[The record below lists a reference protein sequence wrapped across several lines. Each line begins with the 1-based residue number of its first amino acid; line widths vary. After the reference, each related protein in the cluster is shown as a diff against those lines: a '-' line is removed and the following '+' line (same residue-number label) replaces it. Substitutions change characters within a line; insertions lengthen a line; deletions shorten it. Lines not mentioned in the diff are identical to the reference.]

1 MLCVNILYLLWIHQ
15 SLQKYKHFFSFLQ
28 TIKLLCTSY
37 TSAQWWVLQ
46 NGYEH
51 YFITITYTWNW
62 LGKAL
67 LFLYILDKIN
77 FFVSNWTRKTSIFH
91 FRIIVLVH
99 TRTKV
104 RYAEN
109 TLPSHEDIIR
119 KSNDAI
125 KRSSLQ
131 IVRNCYFFNNGF
143 YIFMCLCF
151 HVRDHRMNLY
161 HSVNW
166 MLTERPLSR
175 LSVSFQSHFSWLNDS
190 GSSCVRL

>member
-37 TSAQWWVLQ
+37 KSAQWWVLQ

-77 FFVSNWTRKTSIFH
+77 FFASNWTRKTSIFH
-91 FRIIVLVH
+91 FRIIVFSTHKNKSQVCWEYASFAW
-99 TRTKV
+99 
-104 RYAEN
+104 RYYEKIKWCN
-109 TLPSHEDIIR
+109 QTFFT
-119 KSNDAI
+119 SN
-125 KRSSLQ
+125 SS
-131 IVRNCYFFNNGF
+131 
-143 YIFMCLCF
+143 
-151 HVRDHRMNLY
+151 
-161 HSVNW
+161 
-166 MLTERPLSR
+166 
-175 LSVSFQSHFSWLNDS
+175 
-190 GSSCVRL
+190 